1 MSLNT
6 AHYVR
11 SIQII
16 DEKNPITN
24 IMKSSILL
32 IVLVGS
38 LICISPT
45 FGKDEFLGAFKSHT
59 HDIGG
64 DIYSKGDNQL
74 GGLHMF

>member
-1 MSLNT
+1 MVILASEPDAML
-6 AHYVR
+6 
-11 SIQII
+11 
-16 DEKNPITN
+16 
-24 IMKSSILL
+24 MGSSM
-32 IVLVGS
+32 
-38 LICISPT
+38 CISPI